1 MLARTRLAADNIMEF
16 RSGESANPRKRP
28 HGADDENVEDSGTAT
43 AAEGFF
49 EALCM

>member
-1 MLARTRLAADNIMEF
+1 MEF
-16 RSGESANPRKRP
+16 RSRESANPRKRP
-28 HGADDENVEDSGTAT
+28 YRAEDENTEDSGMAT